1 MAKPTDSKSP
11 HRPISKASEGKKVT
25 IPAVIVQAGHVSS
38 LIRIGP
44 VDVRIGNSAL
54 REATGQHDL

>member
-1 MAKPTDSKSP
+1 MVKPTESKSP
-11 HRPISKASEGKKVT
+11 HRPLAKASEGKKV
-25 IPAVIVQAGHVSS
+25 ILPAVIVQAGHVSS

-54 REATGQHDL
+54 REAAGDPNL